1 MSCDNK
7 KNRKAQNEDAKAS
20 FDKAKAN
27 LDATAAALA
36 ETTKQEADKEK
47 QQADAEAG
55 FIMFV
60 VSSAAS
66 GLVSK
71 CRIPTAAVAQRGLF
85 HILLGSGISSV
96 ADIQQKSQSAPM
108 GDWTMGSPVLPT
120 GDLSGSYL
128 DATTTTIKVF
138 TDVA

>member
-36 ETTKQEADKEK
+36 EVTKQEADKEK

-55 FIMFV
+55 FIMFCRLRARVQVPYSYCGGGPTWV
-60 VSSAAS
+60 VPHTARLDR
-66 GLVSK
+66 GNLFKKIEVQNLVT
-71 CRIPTAAVAQRGLF
+71 R
-85 HILLGSGISSV
+85 SV
-96 ADIQQKSQSAPM
+96 ARP
-108 GDWTMGSPVLPT
+108 LH
-120 GDLSGSYL
+120 
-128 DATTTTIKVF
+128 
-138 TDVA
+138 